1 MEELIEVLQRHKAR
15 YPQATAVDL
24 VKLVYQSEFGPGH
37 FITDEGASLARLEE
51 ECRSLQTDGVEDE
64 LFEPIG
70 RGLVRLHL
78 RALPPGVSLFTVNR
92 FFVLTAQKVRGSRE
106 GLRDGLQGT
115 RKCALQH
122 KPQPTPLK
130 AGSSVRACPYL
141 ETRWVGMIQSLTGH

>member
-106 GLRDGLQGT
+106 GLRGKLEVLREFLQGDEQDL
-115 RKCALQH
+115 AFLEEYE
-122 KPQPTPLK
+122 K
-130 AGSSVRACPYL
+130 AGCPQL
-141 ETRWVGMIQSLTGH
+141 SLPSFSLCFGK

>member
-78 RALPPGVSLFTVNR
+78 RALPRGFSLHC
-92 FFVLTAQKVRGSRE
+92 E
-106 GLRDGLQGT
+106 
-115 RKCALQH
+115 
-122 KPQPTPLK
+122 
-130 AGSSVRACPYL
+130 
-141 ETRWVGMIQSLTGH
+141 